1 MAAVPEGVLA
11 AERSDAQPRA
21 QSAGLTRFT
30 NWILGIYLAVALT
43 LMLVLKVTPS
53 IDVFFVFGVIG
64 AVLLGRGV
72 AFVRDWGPFVL
83 IFFAWEGMR
92 GIANQFGQAVH
103 SDSVIAIERF
113 LFLGTVPTAD
123 LQHAL
128 RTPGQV
134 TPLDFAMTFVY
145 VSHFFFPLALAFFLW
160 LRDRPRYYRFVTTLM
175 AVSFASFFTFLL
187 FPVAPPRYA
196 VHYGQ
201 DLAVVDVME
210 QVFATVQWGGFD
222 WVYTHLVGNP
232 VAAFPSMHA
241 AYPLLVLLFLAER
254 WKRAAIAWAFVTVT
268 IWFAVVYLGHHY
280 VVDVIGGIVYAL
292 VGYFALRHSDFGG
305 RLIEAYTRAFRRAA
319 TDVSRLFRLSS

>member
-1 MAAVPEGVLA
+1 MAAVNEGA
-11 AERSDAQPRA
+11 TQHEQPDRL

-30 NWILGIYLAVALT
+30 NWILAIYLAVALG
-43 LMLVLKVTPS
+43 LMFALRVTPS
-53 IDVFFVFGVIG
+53 IDVFFVFGVIL

-72 AFVRDWGPFVL
+72 AFIRDWGPFVL

-103 SDSVIAIERF
+103 SDSVIAIERT
-113 LFLGTVPTAD
+113 LFGGVPTAE

-128 RTPGQV
+128 RQPGV
-134 TPLDFAMTFVY
+134 ISPLDVVMTFVY

-175 AVSFASFFTFLL
+175 AVSFAAFFTFLV

-196 VHYGQ
+196 VYYGQ
-201 DLAVVDVME
+201 DLGVADVMQ
-210 QVFATVQWGGFD
+210 QVMTSFNWGGFD
-222 WVYTHLVGNP
+222 WVYNHMVGNP

-241 AYPLLVLLFLAER
+241 AYPLLVLLFLWER
-254 WKRAAIAWAFVTVT
+254 SKRAAIAWAFPTGI

-280 VVDVIGGIVYAL
+280 VVDVLGGVVYGL
-292 VGYFALRHSDFGG
+292 VGYLLLHHSDIGSRIVAAYGKAFG
-305 RLIEAYTRAFRRAA
+305 RAA
-319 TDVSRLFRLSS
+319 RDLSKLLHVRN